1 MLRGFFSVVIAVLA
15 VAGCTGGGRVG
26 DACGGNDDCA
36 DALQCLN
43 RSCVPRCD
51 RAPECGDGFSCDA
64 RRLCEPAPFG
74 PGHGCESEVDCMAG
88 LTCQTSGALDN
99 MGKLVASC
107 NTEVKGRPPGAECS
121 DDTDC
126 HVGNCAL
133 GHCVQLCRFL
143 KDCAETTSCMRIPH
157 PVTTS
162 ATFGGCLPSEG
173 ALTWTIPMN
182 SPSEEI
188 LLPFPDKARSAELV
202 MTIDDPNQKVGA
214 VSVLAPNTDRI
225 YHLPC
230 SPQVPSDPP
239 CDADRSL
246 DEYYKNAVR
255 HRPAFGQS
263 VLLIPSGSAAPAGP
277 GVYRVKVSSFR
288 ANDLPGSAIPQ
299 VTAVVQLTPERT
311 MKLDLHFFFLGLA
324 DHPCAAMMDGQTLDA
339 ATAKDA
345 PYFQDQYVGELRTI
359 LFKAG
364 NDGGIGIDQ
373 RTYEDIPDHPELD
386 GLDVAEAGDL
396 FRLGKYATGINIF
409 FVRSLS
415 PIGLQ
420 AYGPNPGP
428 AGLAGTRQSG
438 IVVALDTLCYR
449 DWQVLARITAHEI
462 ARYMGLYHNVELE
475 VAQHPAWRD
484 LINDNDN
491 NDPRDNLM
499 FFSELGRALLT
510 SDQRKLLM
518 RSAVLR

>member
-1 MLRGFFSVVIAVLA
+1 
-15 VAGCTGGGRVG
+15 
-26 DACGGNDDCA
+26 
-36 DALQCLN
+36 
-43 RSCVPRCD
+43 
-51 RAPECGDGFSCDA
+51 
-64 RRLCEPAPFG
+64 
-74 PGHGCESEVDCMAG
+74 MAG
-88 LTCQTSGALDN
+88 STCQTSGALDN
-99 MGKLVASC
+99 KGKLVASC
-107 NTEVKGRPPGAECS
+107 NAEVKGRPPGAECS

-143 KDCAETTSCMRIPH
+143 QDCAESTSCMQIPH
-157 PVTTS
+157 PVTTN
-162 ATFGGCLPSEG
+162 ATFGGCLPSG
-173 ALTWTIPMN
+173 TLTWTIPVN
-182 SPSEEI
+182 SPSADI

-202 MTIDDPNQKVGA
+202 MTVDDPNQKVGA
-214 VSVLAPNTDRI
+214 VSVLAPNSGERL
-225 YHLPC
+225 YRLPC
-230 SPQVPSDPP
+230 SPQLSSAPP
-239 CDADRSL
+239 CDADQSL
-246 DEYYKNAVR
+246 DDYYKNAVR

-263 VLLIPSGSAAPAGP
+263 VLLIPSGSTAPAGA

-288 ANDLPGSAIPQ
+288 ANDQPGSAIPQ

-339 ATAKDA
+339 TTAKSA
-345 PYFQDQYVGELRTI
+345 PYFQDQFVGELRTI
-359 LFKAG
+359 LFRAG
-364 NDGGIGIDQ
+364 AGGGGIGIDD
-373 RTYEDIPDHPELD
+373 RTYDDIPDHPELD

-396 FRLGKYATGINIF
+396 FRLGKFATGINIF

-415 PIGLQ
+415 PVGLQ

-438 IVVALDTLCYR
+438 IAVALDTLCYR

-484 LINDNDN
+484 LINDNDVD
-491 NDPRDNLM
+491 DPRNNLM
-499 FFSELGRALLT
+499 FFSELGRGMLST
-510 SDQRKLLM
+510 DQRKLLM
-518 RSAVLR
+518 RSAVLK